1 MAAGSTIVKFNGVP
15 VAKRSI
21 SSFLRDMGG
30 ADELRYLG
38 LLALLLRNYRCL
50 GCSPEHQCTCFNG
63 TKVQILTHVFEL
75 SLAVL
80 RSTNGKVTGFN
91 VVMKVFVNNNVRV
104 RVRPSAY
111 EALSYYCVPPNDG
124 DGVRRGDGRYVC

>member
-38 LLALLLRNYRCL
+38 LLALLLRNNRYL
-50 GCSPEHQCTCFNG
+50 GCSPEHLFTCLNG
-63 TKVQILTHVFEL
+63 TTVQILMHVFEL

-80 RSTNGKVTGFN
+80 RNTSL
-91 VVMKVFVNNNVRV
+91 
-104 RVRPSAY
+104 
-111 EALSYYCVPPNDG
+111 LSLLVQKY
-124 DGVRRGDGRYVC
+124 RY